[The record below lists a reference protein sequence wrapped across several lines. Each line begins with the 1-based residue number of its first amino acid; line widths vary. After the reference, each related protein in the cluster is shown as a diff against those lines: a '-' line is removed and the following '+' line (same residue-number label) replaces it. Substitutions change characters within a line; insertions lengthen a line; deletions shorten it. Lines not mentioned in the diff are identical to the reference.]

1 MAKKVQ
7 VKICG
12 ITNSK
17 QAEDCAAAGADAIGL
32 VFYGKSPRNVTIKQA
47 QKICKAVPEHVA
59 KVAVIVDMP
68 ILEIAEIIK
77 QCELDA
83 IQLHGSETPE
93 DVVRYNDQ
101 FAADLI
107 KHISGDCSDLLR
119 EAARYSSTTLLVEA
133 SKGVLPGG
141 NGSTWDWSV
150 AAKLAG
156 EYPFILAGGLEPG
169 NIAEAIIMAQPDAVD
184 VSSGVE
190 AEPGIKDIAKVKDF
204 IQNAK
209 AQETDRHLSICF

>member
-1 MAKKVQ
+1 MSKKVQ

-17 QAEDCAAAGADAIGL
+17 QAEDCVAAGADAIGM

-47 QKICKAVPEHVA
+47 QKICKAIPEHIA

-77 QCELDA
+77 QCKLEA
-83 IQLHGSETPE
+83 VQLHGSEAPE
-93 DVVRYNDQ
+93 DVARYNDQ
-101 FAADLI
+101 FAAEMI
-107 KHISGDCSDLLR
+107 KHISADNSDLCR
-119 EAARYSSTTLLVEA
+119 EAAKYNTTLLVEA
-133 SKGVLPGG
+133 GKGALPGG
-141 NGSTWDWSV
+141 NGKTWNWSSALV
-150 AAKLAG
+150 LAG
-156 EYPFILAGGLEPG
+156 KSPFILAGGLDPE
-169 NIAEAIIMAQPDAVD
+169 NVAEAITQAQPDAVD

-209 AQETDRHLSICF
+209 AVEM